1 MNKKDKALVE
11 RAEHEGMMFIIPIKS
26 LGLRTPVFQNL
37 SKAAF
42 GIQFCNPRADKDPFV
57 FDLTGSAADI
67 RKGIKYVEYLDI
79 KPAFSNAP
87 IMREGRTYNLFVN
100 EGEWTVT
107 RVTRIMGEEFYDTV
121 EPYGYGAETCEF
133 EYIMDYDCEP
143 EAVEGEF
150 YEV

>member
-1 MNKKDKALVE
+1 MNKKDRALVK
-11 RAEHEGMMFIIPIKS
+11 RAEHEGMMFITPIKL
-26 LGLRTPVFQNL
+26 LGLKTPVFQNL

-57 FDLTGSAADI
+57 FDLTGSPSDI

-79 KPAFSNAP
+79 TPAFCNAP
-87 IMREGRTYNLFVN
+87 IMREGRTYNLFVD
-100 EGEWTVT
+100 EGQWTVT
-107 RVTRIMGEEFYDTV
+107 RVTRIMGEEVYDTV
-121 EPYGYGAETCEF
+121 EPYDYDAEIYEF
-133 EYIMDYDCEP
+133 EYITDDCEP

>member
-1 MNKKDKALVE
+1 MNKKDKALVK

-37 SKAAF
+37 SKIAF

-79 KPAFSNAP
+79 KPAFSNVP
-87 IMREGRTYNLFVN
+87 IMREGRTYNLFVTD
-100 EGEWTVT
+100 GEWTVT
-107 RVTRIMGEEFYDTV
+107 RVTRIMGEEVYTV
-121 EPYGYGAETCEF
+121 EPYDYDAEIYEF
-133 EYIMDYDCEP
+133 EYITDDCEP